1 MVDMNSCTRQLCY
14 PWGKFFVITTAHQ
27 LACKRS
33 LGQCFHP
40 GSVALRDPVNQT
52 YALDLNETFPAPLSL
67 VLVRADLLSALC
79 RPSPTAYLTVSL
91 NSLGLG

>member
-1 MVDMNSCTRQLCY
+1 MS
-14 PWGKFFVITTAHQ
+14 TALQ

-40 GSVALRDPVNQT
+40 GSVAFRDPVNQT
-52 YALDLNETFPAPLSL
+52 YALDLYETFPAPLSL

-79 RPSPTAYLTVSL
+79 RPSPTAYLPVSL
-91 NSLGLG
+91 GSHGLG